1 MAASP
6 QRRLSAGVEV
16 QAHGG
21 AHARVWAPDRSSVDV
36 VCDADRNRCWP
47 LVRECNGYFAGDLP
61 EARSGDRYWLR
72 LDGEL
77 LRPDPAS
84 RYQPDGPHGPSAI
97 VDPSAFRW
105 TDDRWRGIRSD
116 GQVIYELHVGTFT
129 PQGTWRAAAVELEAL
144 ADLGVT
150 IVEMMPVADF
160 AGRFGWGY
168 DGVNLYAPTR
178 LYGTPDDLRGFVDRA
193 HALGIGVILD
203 VVYNHIGPDG
213 NYLSDFAR
221 DYFTDRYT
229 NDWGEAINFETAP
242 AARAFFVENAGYWI
256 DEFHFD
262 GLRLDATQDIHDV
275 SRDHVVSELIRT
287 ARAKAGS
294 RAIYVVAENE
304 PQETRL
310 VRDPAQDG
318 HGGDAL
324 WNDDYHHTALVALTG
339 KREAYYFDYKGSPQE
354 FVSCARYGYLY
365 QGQWYR
371 WQKKRRGSPALDLPP
386 RAFVSYLE
394 NHDQVANTPFGKRLH
409 QVCSPSRLRAV
420 TALTL
425 LGPATPMLFQ
435 GQEFASSAPFLYFAD
450 HKAELGG
457 SVSDGRREFLL
468 QFPSV
473 KDPDVQA
480 ALPPPGNEETFRR
493 CTLNL
498 GERETNRHWYD
509 LHRDLI
515 ALRRSDAVI
524 KAAALTR
531 PEGAVIAPQVLALR
545 YQGGAEGDRLLIVNL
560 GCDVDL
566 IPLPEPLLAPPLDC
580 RWIVQWSSEAPRYG
594 GGGTAPVRPHSH
606 VHMPGE
612 AAILLRSERGPV
624 DDDGGREDEDG

>member
-1 MAASP
+1 M
-6 QRRLSAGVEV
+6 
-16 QAHGG
+16 HGG

-36 VCDADRNRCWP
+36 VSDADRSRCWP
-47 LVRECNGYFAGDLP
+47 LVRDCNGYFAGDLP
-61 EARSGDRYWLR
+61 EARSGDRYWFR
-72 LDGEL
+72 LDGRL

-84 RYQPDGPHGPSAI
+84 RHQPDGPHGPSAI

-105 TDDRWRGIRSD
+105 TDDGWRGLQSG

-129 PQGTWRAAAVELEAL
+129 PEGTWRAAAAALDAL
-144 ADLGVT
+144 ADLGIT
-150 IVEMMPVADF
+150 TVEMMPVADF

-178 LYGTPDDLRGFVDRA
+178 LYGTPDDLRAFVDRA

-242 AARAFFVENAGYWI
+242 PARAFFVENAGYWI

-275 SRDHVVSELIRT
+275 SRDHVVSELIRK
-287 ARAKAGS
+287 ARAKAAP
-294 RAIYVVAENE
+294 RTIYIVAENE

-310 VRDPAQDG
+310 VRDPAQGG

-339 KREAYYFDYKGSPQE
+339 RREAYYFDYNGSAQE

-365 QGQWYR
+365 QGQWYQ
-371 WQKKRRGSPALDLPP
+371 WQKKRRGTPALDLPP

-409 QVCSPSRLRAV
+409 QVCSPGRLRAL

-450 HKAELGG
+450 HQAELGG
-457 SVSDGRREFLL
+457 SVSEGRREFLS

-480 ALPPPGNEETFRR
+480 ALAPPVHEETFRR

-498 GERETNRHWYD
+498 AERETNRHWYD

-515 ALRRSDAVI
+515 ALRRSDAVLE
-524 KAAALTR
+524 AAGLTR
-531 PEGAVIAPQVLALR
+531 PEGAVIAAQVLALR
-545 YQGGAEGDRLLIVNL
+545 YQGGADGDRLLIVNL
-560 GCDVDL
+560 GSDADL
-566 IPLPEPLLAPPLDC
+566 SPLPEPLLAPPLDC

-594 GGGTAPVRPHSH
+594 GGGTAPLRLHSL

-612 AAILLRSERGPV
+612 AAILLRSEPGPI
-624 DDDGGREDEDG
+624 DPTEEDDEDG